1 MLRDRETRRV
11 LVVASGIFLTLGL
24 IVAIGPALPE
34 FARNNGVSMGDV
46 GLVFTILFLGAVP
59 AQLVSGWL
67 DERFGQRLVIGM
79 SLLMLA
85 LGLFGAT
92 LSHYMPL
99 TLGCMAFAGLGDGV
113 LIVAGNVIVAQS
125 FTRRRASALNLL
137 NVFYGVGAIAGP
149 ALAGVFL
156 GLWGTAMPA
165 LWFLSALAAM
175 LVLLV
180 PGLPTRAATDIAEE
194 ASVTRASIYRSPV
207 LWILSAL
214 LLLYVGVEVGTGG
227 WIATYMQ
234 RTTGFRPEE
243 AALTASIFY
252 MSLTAGR
259 LLAAALA
266 ARLKSSTVLL
276 LSLLLAVAGGIV
288 MAIGV
293 GNGAITFVSFVLLG
307 ASFRPIYPTTIS
319 IVPVLFH
326 SNAGKAFSLAITVG
340 SIGGIV
346 LPWLQGKLLESV
358 GVGTLS
364 VTVVA
369 AATGMLLAFWAIGLM
384 TRRSS
389 ISAIAGV
396 RSVGGQQAVD
406 QA

>member
-1 MLRDRETRRV
+1 MLRDRQTRRV

-67 DERFGQRLVIGM
+67 NERFGQRLVIGV

-113 LIVAGNVIVAQS
+113 LVVAGNVIVAQS

-149 ALAGVFL
+149 ALASVFL

-180 PGLPTRAATDIAEE
+180 PGLPTRAAADIEE
-194 ASVTRASIYRSPV
+194 ALPAQSSIYLSPV
-207 LWILSAL
+207 LWTLSIL

-234 RTTGFRPEE
+234 LTADFRPEE

-252 MSLTAGR
+252 MSLTGGR
-259 LLAAALA
+259 LVAAALA

-276 LSLLLAVAGGIV
+276 LSLLLAVVGGIV
-288 MAIGV
+288 LAIGV

-307 ASFRPIYPTTIS
+307 VSFGPIYPTTIS
-319 IVPVLFH
+319 MVPVLFQ

-340 SIGGIV
+340 SIGGII

-369 AATGMLLAFWAIGLM
+369 AAIGMLLAFWAIGLM
-384 TRRSS
+384 TRRSRPG
-389 ISAIAGV
+389 AIEGV
-396 RSVGGQQAVD
+396 RSIGGAQAVD
-406 QA
+406 QT